1 MQKNF
6 FNYPLYL
13 SLIGI
18 LFGVI
23 FYLLNL
29 IEDASLVSY
38 TLFLLGFLATGISLA
53 MLKNA
58 TLRIQQIAS
67 ISAVIGLTLWLLSV
81 FQVLAIRSFW
91 AISLSL
97 IALSLILGM
106 YGMGHF
112 SKGLK
117 IVAQITVALLI
128 LFLVGVILKV
138 DSNLFYSVGIGVF
151 IVFSIVTLVGV
162 MSSKKKTVAK

>member
-13 SLIGI
+13 SL
-18 LFGVI
+18 LATFFGLI
-23 FYLLNL
+23 FYLFNW
-29 IEDASLVSY
+29 IEDSKAISY
-38 TLFLLGFLATGISLA
+38 ALLLLGFLATGISLA

-58 TLRIQQIAS
+58 SLRVQQVAS
-67 ISAVIGLTLWLLSV
+67 LSAIIGFTLWLLSV
-81 FQVLAIRSFW
+81 FQVLSIRSYW

-97 IALSLILGM
+97 IAMALILGM

-117 IVAQITVALLI
+117 IVAQICVAI
-128 LFLVGVILKV
+128 LVAFLVGVVLKV
-138 DSNLFYSVGIGVF
+138 ESNLFYSVGIGVF

-162 MSSKKKTVAK
+162 ISSKKSE

>member
-23 FYLLNL
+23 FYLFNW
-29 IEDASLVSY
+29 IEDVKVVPY
-38 TLFLLGFLATGISLA
+38 TLFLLGFVATGISLA

-58 TLRIQQIAS
+58 PLRLQQIAS
-67 ISAVIGLTLWLLSV
+67 VSAIIGFTLWLLSV
-81 FQVLAIRSFW
+81 FHVLPVSSVW
-91 AISLSL
+91 AVSLSL
-97 IALSLILGM
+97 IAISLILGM
-106 YGMGHF
+106 YGMGNF
-112 SKGLK
+112 SKRLK
-117 IVAQITVALLI
+117 VIAQISMGLLL
-128 LFLVGVILKV
+128 LFLLGIIFNVAY
-138 DSNLFYSVGIGVF
+138 DWFYRFGIGVF

-162 MSSKKKTVAK
+162 ISSKKKLEM